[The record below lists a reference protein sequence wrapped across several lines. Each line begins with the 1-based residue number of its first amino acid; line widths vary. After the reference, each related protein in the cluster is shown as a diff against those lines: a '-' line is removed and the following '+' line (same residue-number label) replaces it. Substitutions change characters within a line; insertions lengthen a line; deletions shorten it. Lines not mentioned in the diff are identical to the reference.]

1 MDKYTYFSSIKSGKY
16 LIRSQFWY
24 NRRSCC
30 FLSQSK
36 PLWCVL
42 SKPVGVLDKLEWWW
56 CDKNSQLQS
65 YTHFLDTKD
74 KLASSHYDEMWFP
87 IKNHKGHETIPR
99 NEWVTHE
106 NFWGNFDNIMSRDL
120 ITNPFNLLGYAG
132 GLGSEKMMLDMQQ
145 QHPNIQPHPDILPQL
160 RNRKNIVVYKE
171 DIEHLAFNVFAGTG
185 RPESYEE
192 TAKLLDSIIRFQ
204 KMIPQVLESYD
215 IPYEMFSLDSG
226 DYKKTFDLDMV
237 LPRNSSDEL
246 FTESSREVI
255 QQVKK
260 YFE

>member
-1 MDKYTYFSSIKSGKY
+1 
-16 LIRSQFWY
+16 
-24 NRRSCC
+24 
-30 FLSQSK
+30 
-36 PLWCVL
+36 
-42 SKPVGVLDKLEWWW
+42 
-56 CDKNSQLQS
+56 
-65 YTHFLDTKD
+65 
-74 KLASSHYDEMWFP
+74 
-87 IKNHKGHETIPR
+87 
-99 NEWVTHE
+99 
-106 NFWGNFDNIMSRDL
+106 
-120 ITNPFNLLGYAG
+120 
-132 GLGSEKMMLDMQQ
+132 MQQ

-226 DYKKTFDLDMV
+226 DYKKTFDLDII